1 MYTLF
6 NTPGLSLGRILLMLL
21 GILSAD
27 LAPVL
32 AQESYIATR
41 AKNNYFPLV
50 STSETAEIYIDNN
63 EYKGVLRAAQDL
75 RSDIERVT
83 GKLPELHTRAEVA
96 SEFPVIVGTLGKSR
110 LIENLKNS
118 GKLDVSSLEGA
129 WENFAIQL
137 VNDPFPGIDRAL
149 VIVGSDKRGTI
160 FGLYDVSREIGVSPW
175 YFWADVPAKKADQ
188 LYVRPGVHSKGSP
201 KVKYRGI
208 FINDEAPALAGWA
221 TENFGGFNSE
231 FYEHVFELILR
242 MQGNYLWPAM
252 WGRAFY
258 DDDPKNPVLAH
269 EYGVVIGTSHHEPLM
284 RAHDEWRRFGRGQWN
299 YEINPEGLQE
309 FWKVGMQRMGDFE
322 SVVTVGMR
330 GDGDEPMSE
339 GTAIELLERIV
350 SDQREIIS
358 QVTGKPAQETP
369 QVWALYKEVQ
379 DYYDQGMRV
388 PDDVTLLLADD
399 NWGNLR
405 KLPDPDQAPRAGGY
419 GIYYHFDYVGGPRN
433 YKWINTTQ
441 ISRVWEQMNLAYQYG
456 ADELWIVNV
465 GDIKPMEYPTSFF
478 LDYAWNPQEIG
489 PQDLRSYTQAWS
501 ARQLGEEHAQEIADI
516 LLTYTKYN
524 SRRKPEL
531 ISPDT
536 YSLINFNEADRIVK
550 EFRELE
556 EKAEALYRLTS
567 EEYKD
572 AYYQLVLFPV
582 KAAANLNAL
591 YVAAAKNRLYADQ
604 ARAATNKYAREVREL
619 FQRDAELTDQYHT
632 ELSDGKWNHMMS
644 QTHIGYTYWQ
654 EPEHNNMPQVK
665 ELDLP
670 QEAAMGIAVQ
680 GTETAFTDGN
690 KATLPGYDPFHD
702 PVYFVEVFNKGQR
715 PFSFEISNRPKWL
728 KVSKEKGQVEDQ
740 ERLWVSVDWNKAPRG
755 VTTGVFE
762 LQGAGSSIE
771 IGVLLNNPQDDKI
784 YGFVESNGYVSME
797 AASFSKNVKAG
808 EDGWVKIPN
817 LGRTDSAM
825 ASFPHKPT
833 QRELTQES
841 PHLMYHFH
849 TFNSGQVELEFLL
862 SPGLDFRNQGGL
874 GFAISIDNQKPKVLN
889 IHQLTKDDWDTSVA
903 NNVTSLRTSLDLPS
917 GNHSLKVWALET
929 GVVLQ
934 KIVIRTGEEK
944 PSYLGPPQSARVK

>member
-6 NTPGLSLGRILLMLL
+6 KTPGLSLGRVFLMLL

-41 AKNNYFPLV
+41 ATSNCFPLV
-50 STSETAEIYIDNN
+50 SAHKTAEIYIDNN

-75 RSDIERVT
+75 RADIERVT

-221 TENFGGFNSE
+221 TENFGGFTSE

-379 DYYDQGMRV
+379 DYYDKGMRV

-619 FQRDAELTDQYHT
+619 FQRDAELTDQYHK

-934 KIVIRTGEEK
+934 KVVIRTGEEK